1 MVKLID
7 FLHDTDHGVL
17 PLSKRWKGFNFEKL
31 KSFGGRI
38 FFRHIG
44 GKSIWRGSGIGNQR
58 WGEGGHNSHQNNY
71 HTITF
76 FSRKSNFYAHFQ
88 RKNSFHFFLVSFKRT
103 YVNFS
108 LANIKRVASPHE
120 NNFKRVAS
128 SILVGSFYFYVTFYY
143 DFLITHL

>member
-1 MVKLID
+1 MTLTMVSSTLLKDGRVLI
-7 FLHDTDHGVL
+7 
-17 PLSKRWKGFNFEKL
+17 L
-31 KSFGGRI
+31 KSSNHFGEELFSVILGASPY
-38 FFRHIG
+38 G
-44 GKSIWRGSGIGNQR
+44 GAVVLVTKGE
-58 WGEGGHNSHQNNY
+58 EGGHNSHQNNC
-71 HTITF
+71 HTIAF